1 MNSEEIRGT
10 LKKYNLQSWSK
21 QRNLNPISVEKAS
34 GIYFWDYEGNRYS
47 DMSSQLVNL
56 NLGFGNKEI
65 GDAIKEQVD
74 RFCFIGPSYGAES
87 RAKLAKKI
95 IELMPENMGKVFF
108 TNAGAESN
116 ENAIKIARM
125 YTGKNKIF
133 SRYRS
138 YHGSSF
144 GSGNLTGEPRRYT
157 LEPGIPGFVK
167 FFDPYIYREA
177 VEFESEEA
185 ATKYYLTKL
194 EEQLQYEGSN
204 SIAAIVLETITGSN
218 GIIIP
223 PKGYLPGVRA
233 LCDKYG
239 ILMICDEVMTGWC
252 RTGKMF
258 AFENFDVK
266 PDIVTFA
273 KGVTCGYIPLGG
285 VVVSSKIAEYFD
297 DNLLSCGLT
306 YSGHPL
312 ACAAGVACIDY
323 YEEHHI
329 ADNVNKAGKVLGEFL
344 EKMKA
349 SHPCVGDVRYIG
361 LFSAVELVK
370 DKATKEALVPYGKDP
385 GGIMGKILGK
395 LKERGFMTYTHEN
408 MILVAPPLIIT
419 EEQLEEELAKLDE
432 VLGFVD
438 REFIQ
443 VPV

>member
-1 MNSEEIRGT
+1 MNGEEIKLT
-10 LKKYNLQSWSK
+10 LKKYSLQSWSK
-21 QRNLNPISVEKAS
+21 QRNINPISVEKAS
-34 GIYFWDYEGNRYS
+34 GVYFWDYEGNRYT

-56 NLGFGNKEI
+56 NLGFGNSEI
-65 GDAIKEQVD
+65 GDAIKAQVD
-74 RFCFIGPSYGAES
+74 KFCFIGPSYGAES
-87 RAKLAKKI
+87 RAKLAKKVI
-95 IELMPENMGKVFF
+95 DLMPDNMGKVFF
-108 TNAGAESN
+108 TNAGAEAN

-144 GSGNLTGEPRRYT
+144 GSGNLTGEPRRYA

-177 VEFESEEA
+177 IAFKSEEE

-194 EEQLQYEGSN
+194 DEQIQYEGPN

-218 GIIIP
+218 GVIIP
-223 PKGYLPGVRA
+223 PKGYMPGVRA
-233 LCDKYG
+233 ICDKYN

-258 AFENFDVK
+258 GFEHFDVK

-285 VVVSSKIAEYFD
+285 VAVASKIAEYFD

-312 ACAAGVACIDY
+312 ACAAGVACVEY
-323 YEEHHI
+323 YEKHSI
-329 ADNVNKAGKVLGEFL
+329 ADKVSKTGKVLGEIL
-344 EKMKA
+344 EELKEK
-349 SHPCVGDVRYIG
+349 HLCVGDVRYIG

-370 DKATKEALVPYGKDP
+370 DKATKEPIVPYGKDP
-385 GGIMGKILGK
+385 DGTMGKILGK
-395 LKERGFMTYTHEN
+395 LKERRFMTYTHEN

-419 EEQLEEELAKLDE
+419 EEQLREELIKLDE
-432 VLGFVD
+432 VLTIVD
-438 REFIQ
+438 KEFI
-443 VPV
+443 